1 MSPVIVCFANT
12 DDVYVSTGHFSRSL
26 RNVTTSVQCT
36 YIPFSELY
44 DVFGVYQW
52 PIQLGGVLLALAPAH
67 YRVTPFMRTGHS
79 VRLIM

>member
-52 PIQLGGVLLALAPAH
+52 PIQLGGYPVGFGPRAL
-67 YRVTPFMRTGHS
+67 
-79 VRLIM
+79 